1 MEVEHLLAEP
11 RNDHV
16 SVDGSLYPHTTLNGK
31 DDLELEVLDG
41 LLDDVE
47 INDLGGTDFFPGSC
61 GEYFLDFEFA
71 NIAET
76 PGYDPCEGS
85 FLQNSSSESHSS
97 GLSGSSIIGGV
108 SESTKIPISQ
118 SECKKNSH
126 GAFRNHPGQPSN
138 VDCMYNI
145 SLDLHHL
152 HGLNNDHPL
161 TGDILSYEKEDI
173 SVEKCKTSAPREK
186 RFRKPT
192 QRYIEEFSN
201 SRSKEKVPTTATK
214 NKNLGVSS
222 CDELQIKIKAL
233 KKITGKKSSD
243 GNSDVTLSELQV
255 RRGRPKKEKLEYD
268 NGPSPSESG
277 DEYFTPKSSRGKDR
291 RQHQRMWT
299 LSEVVNL
306 VDGIS
311 EYGVGRWTDIKRCLF
326 SSSSY
331 RTPIDLRDKWRNLL
345 RSSSAQKCS
354 KKEAEEND
362 DIALRPLPS
371 NVARRVRELAKI
383 HPYPRQRGS
392 KKSGINQVG
401 SVIASQNN
409 RSSPISLRRRGVR
422 MKK

>member
-1 MEVEHLLAEP
+1 M
-11 RNDHV
+11 
-16 SVDGSLYPHTTLNGK
+16 
-31 DDLELEVLDG
+31 
-41 LLDDVE
+41 
-47 INDLGGTDFFPGSC
+47 
-61 GEYFLDFEFA
+61 
-71 NIAET
+71 
-76 PGYDPCEGS
+76 
-85 FLQNSSSESHSS
+85 QNSSSESHSS

-118 SECKKNSH
+118 SECKKNSR

-145 SLDLHHL
+145 SLDTQHL

-255 RRGRPKKEKLEYD
+255 RRGRPKKE
-268 NGPSPSESG
+268 
-277 DEYFTPKSSRGKDR
+277 
-291 RQHQRMWT
+291 
-299 LSEVVNL
+299 V
-306 VDGIS
+306 
-311 EYGVGRWTDIKRCLF
+311 LF
-326 SSSSY
+326 S
-331 RTPIDLRDKWRNLL
+331 LL
-345 RSSSAQKCS
+345 GILALSIFSSAYKDPFYATS
-354 KKEAEEND
+354 
-362 DIALRPLPS
+362 PLPLGP
-371 NVARRVRELAKI
+371 RGREILQSYLYI
-383 HPYPRQRGS
+383 VYLLSFGS
-392 KKSGINQVG
+392 
-401 SVIASQNN
+401 
-409 RSSPISLRRRGVR
+409 L
-422 MKK
+422 